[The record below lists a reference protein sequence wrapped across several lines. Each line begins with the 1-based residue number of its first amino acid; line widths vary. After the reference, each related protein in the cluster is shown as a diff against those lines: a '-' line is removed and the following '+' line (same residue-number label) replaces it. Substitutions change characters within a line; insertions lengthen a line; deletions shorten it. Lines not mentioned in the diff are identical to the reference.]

1 MPVFQGSPVKDSP
14 KEIKIKRKKPIIRR
28 RHKFTP
34 DDLHRLE
41 KSFEQNPYPD
51 ITTRE
56 KLSKA
61 LHCYLPVIE
70 RSAVLL
76 RKAGPE
82 SDMASNSGPEE
93 QPEEGVAQEERDS
106 QPCPMACQPES
117 QDSNAERDM
126 ASHSRPEEQPEEG
139 VAQEESDS
147 QPCPMACQPQSQDS
161 NTGSPVKDSPK
172 EINIKKNKGIK
183 RPRHKF
189 TPDDLHILEKS
200 FEENPY
206 PDFTTREILSKE
218 LHCYLPVIE
227 NWFQSKR
234 ARLPLR
240 ERRRIFAIWK
250 MDGYPIESVPLRSPQ
265 ESQVEHPNH
274 NIEQASGPA
283 QEVLLGRAGCSCLG
297 MQQIPTEQNGSGD
310 SSPIYETML

>member
-1 MPVFQGSPVKDSP
+1 MASNSEPDKQTEDGETQEERDSQSCRPQSQDSNTGSPVKDSP

-117 QDSNAERDM
+117 QDSNA
-126 ASHSRPEEQPEEG
+126 
-139 VAQEESDS
+139 
-147 QPCPMACQPQSQDS
+147 
-161 NTGSPVKDSPK
+161 GSPVKDSPK